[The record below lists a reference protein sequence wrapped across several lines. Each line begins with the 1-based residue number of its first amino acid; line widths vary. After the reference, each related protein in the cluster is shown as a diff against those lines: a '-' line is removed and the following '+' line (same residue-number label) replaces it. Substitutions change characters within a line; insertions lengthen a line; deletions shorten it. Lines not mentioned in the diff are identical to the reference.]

1 MAVSPEAV
9 TWAYRF
15 FLGREPESQEVIAAH
30 LSAQDATHL
39 ARLLISSGEFTSRK
53 RHLALRLPTE
63 RPELARLE
71 VESEATPAEIA
82 ACLEKIEA
90 AWSHLGAVRPHF
102 SVLSQEKF
110 RPDRL
115 PEGLDDFWDS
125 GQREAGQVLATL
137 ARHEFAISGKTCVEY
152 GCGVGRVTVG
162 LAARFARV
170 DAYDISTTH
179 LELARQRVRDSGVS
193 NVRFHECP
201 TTAMADLEACDVFY
215 SRIVFQHN
223 PPPVIAELIRR
234 ALTALRPGGIA
245 IFQVPSHL
253 PGYSFKLRQWLQT
266 DHALDMQMHCL
277 PQQRTFALINESRC
291 TVLEVREDSATA
303 ARADSI
309 SNTFVVQ
316 KQHPSLPRGLQASV
330 RTASGASG

>member
-1 MAVSPEAV
+1 
-9 TWAYRF
+9 
-15 FLGREPESQEVIAAH
+15 
-30 LSAQDATHL
+30 
-39 ARLLISSGEFTSRK
+39 
-53 RHLALRLPTE
+53 
-63 RPELARLE
+63 
-71 VESEATPAEIA
+71 
-82 ACLEKIEA
+82 CLEKIKG
-90 AWSHLGAVRPHF
+90 AWSHLGGVAPHF
-102 SVLSQEKF
+102 SVSTDKKF
-110 RPDRL
+110 LPDNL
-115 PEGLDDFWDS
+115 PKAIDDFWES
-125 GQREAGQVLATL
+125 GRLAAERTLRIL
-137 ARHEFAISGKTCVEY
+137 ARHGFTFSGKTCVEY
-152 GCGVGRVTVG
+152 GCGVGRITTG
-162 LAARFARV
+162 LSRRFPRL
-170 DAYDISTTH
+170 DAYDISATH
-179 LELARQRVRDSGVS
+179 LDLARERARELGVG
-193 NVRFHECP
+193 NVRFHECS
-201 TTAMADLEACDVFY
+201 ANMLGDLEPCDVFY

-330 RTASGASG
+330 RTA